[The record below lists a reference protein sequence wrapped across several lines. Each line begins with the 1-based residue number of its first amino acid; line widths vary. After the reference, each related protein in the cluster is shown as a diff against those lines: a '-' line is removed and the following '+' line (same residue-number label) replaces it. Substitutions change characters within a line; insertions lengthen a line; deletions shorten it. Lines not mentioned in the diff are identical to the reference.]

1 MAKEQDPAQHEPSAP
16 TGGESA
22 ASPTPDNV
30 SAKPGVSDSAGVAT
44 QEQLH
49 AMEQKVRRTGIS
61 FTWATVI
68 VAIVL
73 LVLMLIFILQN
84 LNDVTV
90 TFFGASGQ
98 LPLGVMLLFAAIGGA
113 VLVAIVGV
121 ARLGQLRLN
130 ARQRRRASKRPRTG
144 PTRPGKVT

>member
-1 MAKEQDPAQHEPSAP
+1 
-16 TGGESA
+16 
-22 ASPTPDNV
+22 
-30 SAKPGVSDSAGVAT
+30 VAT

>member
-1 MAKEQDPAQHEPSAP
+1 MAEEQDPAPREPDVAAV
-16 TGGESA
+16 GEPA
-22 ASPTPDNV
+22 ASTAAEPMPATPIV
-30 SAKPGVSDSAGVAT
+30 PASSDVAT
-44 QEQLH
+44 QKQLQE
-49 AMEQKVRRTGIS
+49 MERTVRRTGIS
-61 FTWATVI
+61 FTWVAVI
-68 VAIVL
+68 VSLIL

-84 LNDVTV
+84 LRNVTV

-130 ARQRRRASKRPRTG
+130 ARQRRRASKSR
-144 PTRPGKVT
+144 